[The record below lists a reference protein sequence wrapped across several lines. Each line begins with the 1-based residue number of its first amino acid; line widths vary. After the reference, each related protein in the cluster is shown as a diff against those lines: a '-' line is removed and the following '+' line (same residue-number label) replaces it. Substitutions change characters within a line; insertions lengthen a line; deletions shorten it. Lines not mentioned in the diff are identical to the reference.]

1 MEIEERNKTDG
12 KVKLEWVLKLLFFF
26 SLLPSE
32 DLKRR
37 AKT

>member
-12 KVKLEWVLKLLFFF
+12 KVKLEWVLKLFFF
-26 SLLPSE
+26 SWLPYE